1 MAEVDLADVH
11 HALRSL
17 EGLGCHVVRNDN
29 GQRVDLDETMWLV
42 ANVLAGLA
50 RARAATAQLRIME
63 IGGSPARPTL
73 VVGEVASHWTHQADQ
88 ITTFMFDTQ
97 LPRPKWMTFRAE
109 ETATT
114 DRWNF

>member
-29 GQRVDLDETMWLV
+29 GQRVDLDEAMWLV
-42 ANVLAGLA
+42 VNTLASLA
-50 RARAATAQLRIME
+50 RAKAHATRLPVME
-63 IGGSPARPTL
+63 IGGSPARPTF
-73 VVGEVASHWTHQADQ
+73 VVGETASHWTRQADQ

-97 LPRPKWMTFRAE
+97 LPRPKWLTFRAE

-114 DRWNF
+114 DRWDF